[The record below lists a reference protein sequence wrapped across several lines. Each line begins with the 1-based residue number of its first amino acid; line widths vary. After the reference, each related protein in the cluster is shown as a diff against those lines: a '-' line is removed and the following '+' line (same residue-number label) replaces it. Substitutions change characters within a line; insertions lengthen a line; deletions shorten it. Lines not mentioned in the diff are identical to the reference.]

1 MKENDEMWGSDED
14 DDEVN
19 GELKDT
25 GYLDGDAQAEVGD
38 VGCEKIW
45 CS

>member
-1 MKENDEMWGSDED
+1 MKEDDEMWGSDED

-25 GYLDGDAQAEVGD
+25 KYLDGDA
-38 VGCEKIW
+38 
-45 CS
+45 